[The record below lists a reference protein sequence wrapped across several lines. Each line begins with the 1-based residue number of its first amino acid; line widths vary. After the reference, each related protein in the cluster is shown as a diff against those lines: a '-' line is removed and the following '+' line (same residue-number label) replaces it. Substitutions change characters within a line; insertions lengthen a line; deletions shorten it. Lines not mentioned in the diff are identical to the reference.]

1 MSDNRNYSVI
11 TNFGCHWQ
19 CPYCIV
25 RNTGIQIA
33 ETRMGATYDTVMDS
47 RRRSVRLLRRNDD
60 GLRACNQLLPSP
72 ARLFRHHAFRG
83 TQSKRGREGIVMW
96 FKRRRNE
103 YGCPMCGRLPVI
115 KASQTEKY
123 HESRKVRT
131 TLTVYRLQC
140 SRGHISTSWFSH
152 AALASRQWKELVD
165 EYKGK
170 DTK

>member
-1 MSDNRNYSVI
+1 
-11 TNFGCHWQ
+11 
-19 CPYCIV
+19 
-25 RNTGIQIA
+25 
-33 ETRMGATYDTVMDS
+33 
-47 RRRSVRLLRRNDD
+47 
-60 GLRACNQLLPSP
+60 
-72 ARLFRHHAFRG
+72 
-83 TQSKRGREGIVMW
+83 MW

-131 TLTVYRLQC
+131 TLTVYRLRC
-140 SRGHISTSWFSH
+140 PRGHISTSWFSYP
-152 AALASRQWKELVD
+152 AYASRQWKELVD

>member
-1 MSDNRNYSVI
+1 MATNVTEKDKTLHEVIDFLQKEWDAANNVSDNPDEEVYDFYDGMTTAYEHVINY
-11 TNFGCHWQ
+11 C
-19 CPYCIV
+19 
-25 RNTGIQIA
+25 
-33 ETRMGATYDTVMDS
+33 
-47 RRRSVRLLRRNDD
+47 
-60 GLRACNQLLPSP
+60 
-72 ARLFRHHAFRG
+72 RHMLGYSGTMAFRG

-140 SRGHISTSWFSH
+140 PRGHISTSWFSH

-165 EYKGK
+165 ECKGE

>member
-1 MSDNRNYSVI
+1 MATNVTEKDKTLHEVIDFLQKEWDAANNASDNPDEEVYDFYDGMTTAYEHVINY
-11 TNFGCHWQ
+11 C
-19 CPYCIV
+19 
-25 RNTGIQIA
+25 
-33 ETRMGATYDTVMDS
+33 
-47 RRRSVRLLRRNDD
+47 
-60 GLRACNQLLPSP
+60 
-72 ARLFRHHAFRG
+72 RHMLGYSGTHAFRG

-140 SRGHISTSWFSH
+140 PRGHISTSWFSH

>member
-1 MSDNRNYSVI
+1 MFNRKHRKVRYAK
-11 TNFGCHWQ
+11 
-19 CPYCIV
+19 CPYCGKSPVISEGRSITDKNELV
-25 RNTGIQIA
+25 MHYKCPKNHLTTG
-33 ETRMGATYDTVMDS
+33 DTPYPN
-47 RRRSVRLLRRNDD
+47 RALELWLLAV
-60 GLRACNQLLPSP
+60 G
-72 ARLFRHHAFRG
+72 
-83 TQSKRGREGIVMW
+83 KVMW
-96 FKRRRNE
+96 FKRKYNE

-115 KASQTEKY
+115 KAWQTEKY

-140 SRGHISTSWFSH
+140 PRGHISTSWFSH

>member
-1 MSDNRNYSVI
+1 MLK
-11 TNFGCHWQ
+11 
-19 CPYCIV
+19 
-25 RNTGIQIA
+25 
-33 ETRMGATYDTVMDS
+33 RMTAYWWD
-47 RRRSVRLLRRNDD
+47 
-60 GLRACNQLLPSP
+60 
-72 ARLFRHHAFRG
+72 
-83 TQSKRGREGIVMW
+83 
-96 FKRRRNE
+96 
-103 YGCPMCGRLPVI
+103 RLPVI

-140 SRGHISTSWFSH
+140 PRGHISTSWFSH

>member
-1 MSDNRNYSVI
+1 MATNVTEKDKTLHEVIDFLQKEWDAANNASDNPDEEV
-11 TNFGCHWQ
+11 
-19 CPYCIV
+19 
-25 RNTGIQIA
+25 
-33 ETRMGATYDTVMDS
+33 
-47 RRRSVRLLRRNDD
+47 VRLLRRNDD
-60 GLRACNQLLPSP
+60 GLRACNQLLPSH

-140 SRGHISTSWFSH
+140 PRGHISTSWFSH

>member
-1 MSDNRNYSVI
+1 MATNVTEKDKTLHEVIDFLQKEWDAANNASDNPDEEVYDFYDGMTTAYEHVINY
-11 TNFGCHWQ
+11 W
-19 CPYCIV
+19 
-25 RNTGIQIA
+25 
-33 ETRMGATYDTVMDS
+33 
-47 RRRSVRLLRRNDD
+47 
-60 GLRACNQLLPSP
+60 PSH

-140 SRGHISTSWFSH
+140 PRGHISTSWFSH

>member
-1 MSDNRNYSVI
+1 MSDKVKVGTSKVTFRVRAFDYPQIELASVEVDV
-11 TNFGCHWQ
+11 
-19 CPYCIV
+19 P
-25 RNTGIQIA
+25 
-33 ETRMGATYDTVMDS
+33 MS

-60 GLRACNQLLPSP
+60 GLRACNQLLPSH

-140 SRGHISTSWFSH
+140 PRGHISTSWFSH

>member
-1 MSDNRNYSVI
+1 MSRTETTAMLSKLVEKRLKNRVSYWASEV
-11 TNFGCHWQ
+11 
-19 CPYCIV
+19 
-25 RNTGIQIA
+25 
-33 ETRMGATYDTVMDS
+33 
-47 RRRSVRLLRRNDD
+47 LRRNDD
-60 GLRACNQLLPSP
+60 GLRACNQLLPSH

-140 SRGHISTSWFSH
+140 PRGHISTSWFSH

>member
-1 MSDNRNYSVI
+1 MATNVTEKDKTLHEVIDFLQKEWDAANNASDNPDEEV
-11 TNFGCHWQ
+11 
-19 CPYCIV
+19 
-25 RNTGIQIA
+25 
-33 ETRMGATYDTVMDS
+33 YDFY
-47 RRRSVRLLRRNDD
+47 D
-60 GLRACNQLLPSP
+60 GMTTAYEHVNQLLPSH

-140 SRGHISTSWFSH
+140 PRGHISTSWFSH

>member
-1 MSDNRNYSVI
+1 M
-11 TNFGCHWQ
+11 
-19 CPYCIV
+19 
-25 RNTGIQIA
+25 
-33 ETRMGATYDTVMDS
+33 
-47 RRRSVRLLRRNDD
+47 
-60 GLRACNQLLPSP
+60 
-72 ARLFRHHAFRG
+72 
-83 TQSKRGREGIVMW
+83 SKRMTAYWWDKDKNAV
-96 FKRRRNE
+96 
-103 YGCPMCGRLPVI
+103 VI

>member
-1 MSDNRNYSVI
+1 MATNVTEKDKTLHEVIDFLQKEWDAANNASDNPDEEV
-11 TNFGCHWQ
+11 
-19 CPYCIV
+19 
-25 RNTGIQIA
+25 
-33 ETRMGATYDTVMDS
+33 YDFY
-47 RRRSVRLLRRNDD
+47 D
-60 GLRACNQLLPSP
+60 GLRACNQLLPSH

-96 FKRRRNE
+96 FKRKYNE

-115 KASQTEKY
+115 KAWQTEKY

-140 SRGHISTSWFSH
+140 PRGHISTSWFSH